1 MSAIKIDIQHDS
13 IQPARLY
20 ETVKIHKFDILE
32 DIKVVNLKFR
42 PIIYQIGTFAY
53 NAAKVMSD

>member
-32 DIKVVNLKFR
+32 DITVVNQKFR

>member
-13 IQPARLY
+13 IQPARPY

-32 DIKVVNLKFR
+32 DITVVNLKFR
-42 PIIYQIGTFAY
+42 SIIYQIGTFAY

>member
-1 MSAIKIDIQHDS
+1 MSAIKIDIQRDS

-32 DIKVVNLKFR
+32 DITVVNLKFR